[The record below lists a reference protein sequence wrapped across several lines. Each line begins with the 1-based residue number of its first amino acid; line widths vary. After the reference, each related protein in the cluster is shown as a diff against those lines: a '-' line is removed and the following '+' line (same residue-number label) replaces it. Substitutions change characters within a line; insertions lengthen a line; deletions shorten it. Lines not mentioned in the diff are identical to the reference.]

1 MLSNLIISE
10 NWLLRV
16 GLSKGVRDPD
26 LMRIASEICPRYDG
40 RALALTRFLK
50 LMSETFKQDSRIKVA
65 VVRGSADEQEITALG
80 KIGFLTKVR
89 VFGIDENCAFLDLN
103 LSSSEVYDSE
113 FDLVLCSQVWDHL

>member
-1 MLSNLIISE
+1 
-10 NWLLRV
+10 
-16 GLSKGVRDPD
+16 
-26 LMRIASEICPRYDG
+26 
-40 RALALTRFLK
+40 
-50 LMSETFKQDSRIKVA
+50 MSETFKQDSRIKVA